1 MRSSLSILLVL
12 VIIGRSQV
20 TPADRK
26 GESKIVGG
34 VFADHYEFPYFGKQ
48 KLGAHSFLSKST
60 HFRGITLNRRR
71 FYFKTRSNQK
81 LSLVAIRGAVVH

>member
-1 MRSSLSILLVL
+1 MRSSFSILLVL
-12 VIIGRSQV
+12 VIIGRSQA

-48 KLGAHSFLSKST
+48 KLGAHSFLSNSK
-60 HFRGITLNRRR
+60 HFRGILLIRIR
-71 FYFKTRSNQK
+71 FSFKTRSNQK
-81 LSLVAIRGAVVH
+81 LSLVATRGAVVH